1 MITIIAAIILFIILS
16 REVHS
21 DNVSLDGFRTKNFNQ
36 RSKQA
41 YDELKEAGVGKE
53 SLVEF
58 LMMEDRLLELEKI
71 SVCQGIST
79 NREITEVSQQI
90 KNRFPGFDFS
100 YHILFIKQASE
111 PNKLID
117 KNLKCG

>member
-1 MITIIAAIILFIILS
+1 MITIIAAILLFVILA

-21 DNVSLDGFRTKNFNQ
+21 DEINLDGYRTKNFNQ
-36 RSKQA
+36 RSTQA
-41 YDELKEAGVGKE
+41 YEELKKAGVGKE
-53 SLVEF
+53 SLLEF

-79 NREITEVSQQI
+79 NREITKVSQQI

-100 YHILFIKQASE
+100 YHTLYIKQAAE
-111 PNKLID
+111 PGKVID
-117 KNLKCG
+117 KDIKCQ